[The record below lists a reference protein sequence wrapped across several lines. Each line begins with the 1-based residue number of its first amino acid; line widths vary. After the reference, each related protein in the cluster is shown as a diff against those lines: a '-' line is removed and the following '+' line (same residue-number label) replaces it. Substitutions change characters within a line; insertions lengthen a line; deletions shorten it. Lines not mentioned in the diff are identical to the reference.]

1 MPITPSYPGV
11 YIEELSSGTRTV
23 VGVPS
28 SIAAFVG
35 YTPRG
40 RDNRAV
46 RVQSSADYERAFGGL
61 DVRSEVGYAVQ
72 QFFLNGGSEAF
83 VVRVP
88 MSDAVTAEV
97 RLQDGTAAG
106 AKVALRVVADSRGA
120 WANDVVVD
128 IDHAVPP
135 GDPLAFNLTVTD
147 LGTGTVERF
156 GNVTLDPA
164 RTTFVETVVNDP
176 DSGSRMVSVDVPDPT
191 AGRPAQT
198 GTVGGD
204 ITLAALANDKS
215 YSLKV
220 TSDVPAGAVSGLN
233 VEVVAAGEALPASIA
248 GLAALVE
255 RKLSAALSAALAGVR
270 VRVVPSPSGKGLR
283 VLADVDPG
291 RLPGAVDATLTF
303 TAGTP
308 ENLAALKLTGAG
320 VAVNVSRYRLGTGR
334 GVQAQTGAV
343 AGVDGVNLPGST
355 QLLGSPAAFS
365 GIHAL
370 RKVDLF
376 TLLSIPD
383 ATRATPNDPHQLDP
397 AVDPNA
403 IYAGALALCTE
414 RRAVLLVDPPP
425 SAVSVD
431 AALDWISS
439 GLTAKGRNAAAYW
452 PRVRVPDPLNGFQP
466 RTVAP
471 SGTIAGLCAR
481 VDAERGVW
489 KAPAGTDAR
498 LANVAGLD
506 YVLTDAETGVLNP
519 LGLNCLRRLP
529 VYGTVSW
536 GARTLDGADVMASDW
551 KYLPVRRLALTMEE
565 SVFRGTQWAVFEP
578 NDEQL
583 WGQLRLSLTSY
594 LHGLFR
600 QGAFAGQTPRE
611 AYLVKCDA
619 QTTTPDDVDRGIV
632 NVLIGFAPLKPAEF
646 VFIRFQQLAGQS
658 PS

>member
-1 MPITPSYPGV
+1 MPVTPSYPGV

-46 RVQSSADYERAFGGL
+46 RVQSFADYERAFGGL
-61 DVRSEVGYAVQ
+61 DTRSEVGYAVE
-72 QFFLNGGSEAF
+72 QFFLNSGTEAY

-88 MSDAVTAEV
+88 KSDAVAGVV
-97 RLQDGTAAG
+97 RLQDGTGAG
-106 AKVALRVVADSRGA
+106 AKPALQVTANSRGA
-120 WANDVVVD
+120 WANDVVVEV
-128 IDHAVPP
+128 DHGVPA
-135 GDPLAFNLTVTD
+135 GDARAFTLTVTD
-147 LGTGTVERF
+147 LATGATERF

-164 RTTFVETVVNDP
+164 RTNYVKTVVNDP
-176 DSGSRMVSVDVPDPT
+176 DSGSAMVSVDVPDAT

-204 ITLAALANDKS
+204 VTLSSLANDKA
-215 YSLKV
+215 YSVKV
-220 TSDVPAGAVSGLN
+220 SSDVPTGQISGLN
-233 VEVVAAGEALPASIA
+233 VEIVAAGEALPASVA

-255 RKLSAALSAALAGVR
+255 RKLNAALSAAVAGAR
-270 VRVVPSPSGKGLR
+270 VRVVPSPSGLGLR
-283 VLADVDPG
+283 VIADFDPV

-303 TAGTP
+303 AAGTP
-308 ENLAALKLTGAG
+308 DNLAALRLTGAP
-320 VAVNVSRYRLGTGR
+320 ATVNLSRYRLGLGR
-334 GVQAQTGAV
+334 TVQAQTGAV
-343 AGVDGVNLPGST
+343 AGVDGVALPGSS
-355 QLLGSPAAFS
+355 QLLGSPAAFT

-383 ATRATPNDPHQLDP
+383 ATRASPGDPHQLDTGL
-397 AVDPNA
+397 DPNA
-403 IYAGALALCTE
+403 IWAGALALCTE
-414 RRAVLLVDPPP
+414 RRAMLLVDPPP
-425 SAVSVD
+425 SASTVD
-431 AALDWISS
+431 SALDWISA
-439 GLTAKGRNAAAYW
+439 GLTAKGRNATAYW
-452 PRVRVPDPLNGFQP
+452 PRLRVPDPLNGFQP

-481 VDAERGVW
+481 VDADRGVW

-536 GARTLDGADVMASDW
+536 GARTLDGADAMASEW
-551 KYLPVRRLALTMEE
+551 KYLPVRRLALTIEE
-565 SVFRGTQWAVFEP
+565 SVFRGSQWAVFEP
-578 NDEQL
+578 NDEPL
-583 WGQLRLSLTSY
+583 WAQLRLSLTSY
-594 LHGLFR
+594 MHSLFR

-632 NVLIGFAPLKPAEF
+632 NVLVGFAPLKPAEF